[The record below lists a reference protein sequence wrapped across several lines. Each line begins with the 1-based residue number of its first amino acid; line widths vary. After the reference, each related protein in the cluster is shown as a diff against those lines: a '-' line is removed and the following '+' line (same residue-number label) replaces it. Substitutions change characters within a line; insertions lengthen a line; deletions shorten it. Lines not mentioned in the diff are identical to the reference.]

1 MVNETSCASPKGLP
15 IVGYC
20 SQYRTNMEMD
30 MESTHGHDESWSQA
44 MTRALQLFSLI
55 GWVLG
60 MGMLILWAFV

>member
-1 MVNETSCASPKGLP
+1 
-15 IVGYC
+15 
-20 SQYRTNMEMD
+20 